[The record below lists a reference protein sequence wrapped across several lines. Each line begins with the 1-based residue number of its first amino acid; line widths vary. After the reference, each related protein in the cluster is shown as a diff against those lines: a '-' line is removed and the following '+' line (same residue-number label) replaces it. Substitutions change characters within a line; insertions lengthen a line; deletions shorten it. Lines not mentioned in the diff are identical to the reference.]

1 METKVIEGEVH
12 FKKKRLVLFKGEIKK
27 ASAVSGPLK
36 IMKYRGGTYV
46 ILPIGGTDV
55 RDGLLIPIV
64 EDYDS
69 L

>member
-1 METKVIEGEVH
+1 MEIKVIEGEVH

-27 ASAVSGPLK
+27 
-36 IMKYRGGTYV
+36 GTYV
-46 ILPIGGTDV
+46 ILPIGGMDV